1 MALISTYTSVP
12 CEACGKAIEVG
23 TYAYLYKTMTLCED
37 CMDERL
43 SDLKDD
49 CSIMVDENNFE
60 LEREE

>member
-1 MALISTYTSVP
+1 MIKYHKNVP
-12 CEACGKAIEVG
+12 CEACGKHIPVG

-60 LEREE
+60 LEMEE

>member
-1 MALISTYTSVP
+1 MIKYHKDVP

-60 LEREE
+60 LEMEE

>member
-1 MALISTYTSVP
+1 MIKYHKDVP
-12 CEACGKAIEVG
+12 CEACGKLLAVG

-60 LEREE
+60 LEMEE